1 MVSTVK
7 QIDQIIEQ
15 GGEDDFVDELKPGT
29 ELLHGQYVI
38 EEFLNSGGFGITY
51 LAKDSLDRRVVIKEC
66 FPNTLCRRS
75 YARVGARSRAHQ
87 AEFKSVIDL
96 FVQEAKSLA
105 KLKHPNIVGVHQ
117 VFEDNDTAYMALDY
131 IEGFDLLE
139 TLEDGGERLPPAEIN
154 KILRK
159 ILGAVDY
166 LHGQNILHR
175 DISPDNILIDK
186 KTSEPLLIDFGAAR
200 EEVSKASRVLSALRV
215 VKDGYSPQEFYVNG
229 SKQGPSSDLY
239 ALGASFYHL
248 ITGEMPTDSQT
259 RLAAMASDEDDPYV
273 PLADRIEGYDKAFL
287 AAIDKALNVLPKD
300 RIQTAKE
307 WMEMISGGVSAL
319 PTASKSAAASAKT
332 KEDEPAKSGSK
343 MLMMTTA
350 ILLVTAGGG
359 YAVWK
364 GMAPASVPAE
374 IISSATEEAVVAPTS
389 GNENES
395 AIDAPVIASIADSE
409 ELIATDTPEVVVA
422 IADTPEV
429 TTDVDV
435 DTPIA
440 DTPEVIT
447 DVDGVASIADTPE
460 VTTDVDVD
468 TTIVETPGVT
478 TDVVVDAAIDDTPEV
493 VEDVAADTPVLDT
506 PENVADIVED
516 VPEVA
521 AAEVVDTPVIDAPEV
536 AAIDVEDTPI
546 ADVPEVAADIVAD
559 TAQTPEITP
568 EFAIDTPVVVADVA
582 MDTPIAD
589 VPDVVAD
596 IAQDAPVSETPEVI
610 ADVVT
615 DTPVEEPLEVA
626 IEVAEDTPVIDIPE
640 VVAEEVADAPEV
652 VAEVISDT
660 PVTDSTDIVA
670 EVTEDSP
677 VIDNT
682 DIVAEVVEDSPVV
695 DTPEAVSDVVA
706 ALETSTEIEPAAEIT
721 PVSIETEV
729 AVDQPATPVNIETV
743 GTLGFLPIK
752 SAYLPFSDSAD
763 QPGIVARIGED
774 APAWVQVGQ
783 QITAVNGVPIESFA
797 QINPTLRS
805 MENLGDLDS
814 VQAEFTIDGTE
825 DPQSANLAVVSGL
838 VLPAGLE
845 LQMREI
851 PDGTVRPIA
860 ITSQQARNSIMAGDV
875 ILTYLDTG
883 EKIGVDV
890 SLDELLLREIN
901 KGNTKLNFI
910 IDRGGKKWIAPVQLT
925 DNN

>member
-29 ELLHGQYVI
+29 ELLHGQYII

-105 KLKHPNIVGVHQ
+105 KLDHPNIVGVHQ

-239 ALGASFYHL
+239 ALAASFYHL
-248 ITGEMPTDSQT
+248 ITGDMPTDSQT
-259 RLAAMASDEDDPYV
+259 RLAALASDEDDPYV
-273 PLADRIEGYDKAFL
+273 PLAGRIEGYDEAFL
-287 AAIDKALNVLPKD
+287 AAIDKALKVLPKD

-307 WMEMISGGVSAL
+307 WMEMISGGVSEL
-319 PTASKSAAASAKT
+319 PTASKSAAVSAKT
-332 KEDEPAKSGSK
+332 KVGEPTKSGSK
-343 MLMMTTA
+343 MLLMTTA
-350 ILLVTAGGG
+350 IILVTAGGG

-364 GMAPASVPAE
+364 GMAPAPAE
-374 IISSATEEAVVAPTS
+374 IVSSAPEESAAVPTI
-389 GNENES
+389 GNEVEP
-395 AIDAPVIASIADSE
+395 AVDAPVIASVTDSE
-409 ELIATDTPEVVVA
+409 EPVAADTPEAVAA

-429 TTDVDV
+429 TTDVVVDSTIAETPEVKSDAVVDTAIV
-435 DTPIA
+435 DTPDMVEDVAADIPVL
-440 DTPEVIT
+440 DTPENV
-447 DVDGVASIADTPE
+447 
-460 VTTDVDVD
+460 
-468 TTIVETPGVT
+468 
-478 TDVVVDAAIDDTPEV
+478 TDVVEEAPVVDAPEV
-493 VEDVAADTPVLDT
+493 VEDVAADTPALD
-506 PENVADIVED
+506 I
-516 VPEVA
+516 PEVST
-521 AAEVVDTPVIDAPEV
+521 E
-536 AAIDVEDTPI
+536 
-546 ADVPEVAADIVAD
+546 IVAD

-568 EFAIDTPVVVADVA
+568 EVGIDTPVGI
-582 MDTPIAD
+582 T
-589 VPDVVAD
+589 D
-596 IAQDAPVSETPEVI
+596 IAQDTPEVI
-610 ADVVT
+610 ADVVA
-615 DTPVEEPLEVA
+615 DTPVEEPLDVA
-626 IEVAEDTPVIDIPE
+626 IEVAADTPVVDIPQ
-640 VVAEEVADAPEV
+640 VVAEEAADAPEV
-652 VAEVISDT
+652 IADVIADTPIADSTESVVDVVEDT
-660 PVTDSTDIVA
+660 PVT
-670 EVTEDSP
+670 
-677 VIDNT
+677 
-682 DIVAEVVEDSPVV
+682 

-706 ALETSTEIEPAAEIT
+706 ALETSAGVEPIADIT

-729 AVDQPATPVNIETV
+729 AVDQPAEPVNIETV
-743 GTLGFLPIK
+743 GTLGFLPVK
-752 SAYLPFSDSAD
+752 SAYLPFSESAD

-774 APAWVQVGQ
+774 APAWVQVGK
-783 QITAVNGVPIESFA
+783 QITAVNGVPIDSFA

-814 VQAEFTIDGTE
+814 VQAEFTIGGTE

-860 ITSQQARNSIMAGDV
+860 ITSQQAQNSIMAGDV

-883 EKIGVDV
+883 EKIGVDI
-890 SLDELLLREIN
+890 SLDELLLREVN
-901 KGNTKLNFI
+901 KGDTKLNFI
-910 IDRGGKKWIAPVQLT
+910 IDRGGKKWIAPIQLT

>member
-29 ELLHGQYVI
+29 ELLHGQYII

-105 KLKHPNIVGVHQ
+105 KLDHPNIVGVHQ

-239 ALGASFYHL
+239 ALAASFYHL
-248 ITGEMPTDSQT
+248 ITGDMPTDSQT
-259 RLAAMASDEDDPYV
+259 RLAALASDEDDPYV
-273 PLADRIEGYDKAFL
+273 PLAGRIEGYDEAFL
-287 AAIDKALNVLPKD
+287 AAIDKALKVLPKD

-307 WMEMISGGVSAL
+307 WMEMISGGVSEL
-319 PTASKSAAASAKT
+319 PTASKSAAVSAKT
-332 KEDEPAKSGSK
+332 KVGEPTKSGSK
-343 MLMMTTA
+343 MLLMTTA
-350 ILLVTAGGG
+350 IILVTAGGG

-364 GMAPASVPAE
+364 GMAPAPAE
-374 IISSATEEAVVAPTS
+374 IVSSAPEESAAVPTI
-389 GNENES
+389 GNEVEP
-395 AIDAPVIASIADSE
+395 AVDAPVIASVTDSE
-409 ELIATDTPEVVVA
+409 EPVAADTPEAVAA

-429 TTDVDV
+429 TTDVVVDSTIAETPEVKSDAVVDTAIV
-435 DTPIA
+435 DTPDMVEDVAADIPVL
-440 DTPEVIT
+440 DTPENV
-447 DVDGVASIADTPE
+447 
-460 VTTDVDVD
+460 
-468 TTIVETPGVT
+468 
-478 TDVVVDAAIDDTPEV
+478 TDVVEEAPVVDAPEV
-493 VEDVAADTPVLDT
+493 VEDVAADTPALD
-506 PENVADIVED
+506 I
-516 VPEVA
+516 PEVST
-521 AAEVVDTPVIDAPEV
+521 E
-536 AAIDVEDTPI
+536 
-546 ADVPEVAADIVAD
+546 IVAD

-568 EFAIDTPVVVADVA
+568 EVGIDTPVGI
-582 MDTPIAD
+582 T
-589 VPDVVAD
+589 D
-596 IAQDAPVSETPEVI
+596 IAQDTPEVI
-610 ADVVT
+610 ADVVA
-615 DTPVEEPLEVA
+615 DTPVEEPLDVA
-626 IEVAEDTPVIDIPE
+626 IEVAADTPVVDIPQ
-640 VVAEEVADAPEV
+640 VVAEEAADAPEV
-652 VAEVISDT
+652 IADVIADTPIADSTESVVDVVEDT
-660 PVTDSTDIVA
+660 PVT
-670 EVTEDSP
+670 
-677 VIDNT
+677 
-682 DIVAEVVEDSPVV
+682 

-706 ALETSTEIEPAAEIT
+706 ALETSAGVEPIADIT

-729 AVDQPATPVNIETV
+729 AVDQPAEPVNIETV
-743 GTLGFLPIK
+743 GTLGFLPVK
-752 SAYLPFSDSAD
+752 SAYLPFSESAD

-783 QITAVNGVPIESFA
+783 QITAVNGVPIDSFA

-814 VQAEFTIDGTE
+814 VQAEFTIGGTE

-860 ITSQQARNSIMAGDV
+860 ITSQQAENSIMAGDV

-883 EKIGVDV
+883 EKIGVDI
-890 SLDELLLREIN
+890 SLDELLLREVN
-901 KGNTKLNFI
+901 KGDTKLNFI
-910 IDRGGKKWIAPVQLT
+910 IDRGGKKWIAPIQLT

>member
-7 QIDQIIEQ
+7 QIDQMIDQ
-15 GGEDDFVDELKPGT
+15 SGEDDFVDELKPGT
-29 ELLHGQYVI
+29 ELLHGQYTI

-105 KLKHPNIVGVHQ
+105 KLNHPNIVGVHQ

-239 ALGASFYHL
+239 ALAASFYHL

-259 RLAAMASDEDDPYV
+259 RLAALAADEDDPYL
-273 PLADRIEGYDKAFL
+273 PLAGRIEGYDEAFL

-307 WMEMISGGVSAL
+307 WMEMISGGVSEL
-319 PTASKSAAASAKT
+319 PTASKSAAVSAET
-332 KEDEPAKSGSK
+332 KEDEPTKSGSK

-364 GMAPASVPAE
+364 GMAPAPVE
-374 IISSATEEAVVAPTS
+374 IASGAVKESITTPTS
-389 GNENES
+389 SDEVES
-395 AIDAPVIASIADSE
+395 AVDAPVIASVGGTE
-409 ELIATDTPEVVVA
+409 EIIATGTQDATA
-422 IADTPEV
+422 
-429 TTDVDV
+429 

-440 DTPEVIT
+440 ETVEVATDATADTPIAETAEVAADATADTPIAETAEVATDATADTPIAETAEVATDATADTPIAETAEVAPDATADTPIAETAEVATDATADTPIAGTVEVATADTAQTPDITPEVAI
-447 DVDGVASIADTPE
+447 
-460 VTTDVDVD
+460 
-468 TTIVETPGVT
+468 ETP
-478 TDVVVDAAIDDTPEV
+478 VV
-493 VEDVAADTPVLDT
+493 
-506 PENVADIVED
+506 VADIVED
-516 VPEVA
+516 
-521 AAEVVDTPVIDAPEV
+521 
-536 AAIDVEDTPI
+536 
-546 ADVPEVAADIVAD
+546 
-559 TAQTPEITP
+559 
-568 EFAIDTPVVVADVA
+568 
-582 MDTPIAD
+582 
-589 VPDVVAD
+589 
-596 IAQDAPVSETPEVI
+596 APVSDTPEVI
-610 ADVVT
+610 ADVVV
-615 DTPVEEPLEVA
+615 DTPAEEPSEVA
-626 IEVAEDTPVIDIPE
+626 ANIPAIDISK
-640 VVAEEVADAPEV
+640 VNAGGVSDAPEV
-652 VAEVISDT
+652 IADMIADT
-660 PVTDSTDIVA
+660 PVTDA
-670 EVTEDSP
+670 
-677 VIDNT
+677 
-682 DIVAEVVEDSPVV
+682 
-695 DTPEAVSDVVA
+695 PEAVSDVVA
-706 ALETSTEIEPAAEIT
+706 ALETSAEVEPVSEIT
-721 PVSIETEV
+721 PASIETEI
-729 AVDQPATPVNIETV
+729 AIDQPAEPTNVETV
-743 GTLGFLPIK
+743 GTLGFLPVK
-752 SAYLPFSDSAD
+752 SAYLPFSESVD

-783 QITAVNGVPIESFA
+783 QITAVNGVPIHSFA

-814 VQAEFTIDGTE
+814 VQAVFTIDGTE
-825 DPQSANLAVVSGL
+825 DPQTANLAVVSGI

-851 PDGTVRPIA
+851 SDGTVRPIA
-860 ITSQQARNSIMAGDV
+860 ITSQQAKNSILAGDI

-883 EKIGVDV
+883 EKIGVDI

-901 KGNTKLNFI
+901 KGEAKLNFI
-910 IDRGGKKWIAPVQLT
+910 IDRGGKKWIAPIQLT
-925 DNN
+925 GNN

>member
-1 MVSTVK
+1 MGQQMVSTVK

-105 KLKHPNIVGVHQ
+105 KLDHPNIVGVHQ

-239 ALGASFYHL
+239 ALAASFYHL
-248 ITGEMPTDSQT
+248 ITGDMPTDSQT
-259 RLAAMASDEDDPYV
+259 RLAALASDEDDPYV
-273 PLADRIEGYDKAFL
+273 PLTGRIEGYDEAFL
-287 AAIDKALNVLPKD
+287 AAIDKALKVLPKD

-307 WMEMISGGVSAL
+307 WMEMISGGVSEL
-319 PTASKSAAASAKT
+319 PTASKSAAVSAKT
-332 KEDEPAKSGSK
+332 KEDEPTKSGSK
-343 MLMMTTA
+343 KLLMTTA
-350 ILLVTAGGG
+350 IILVTAGGG

-364 GMAPASVPAE
+364 GMAPAPAE
-374 IISSATEEAVVAPTS
+374 IVSSATEESVAAPTS
-389 GNENES
+389 GNEVEP
-395 AIDAPVIASIADSE
+395 AVDAPVIASVADSE
-409 ELIATDTPEVVVA
+409 ELIAIDTPEAVVA

-429 TTDVDV
+429 TTDVVV
-435 DTPIA
+435 DSPIA
-440 DTPEVIT
+440 
-447 DVDGVASIADTPE
+447 
-460 VTTDVDVD
+460 
-468 TTIVETPGVT
+468 ETPKVT
-478 TDVVVDAAIDDTPEV
+478 SDVVVNTVIVDTPEV
-493 VEDVAADTPVLDT
+493 VEDVAVDIPVLDT
-506 PENVADIVED
+506 PEDVADIIDNAPVVD
-516 VPEVA
+516 VPEVSA
-521 AAEVVDTPVIDAPEV
+521 VEVVDAPVVDTPEVAEDAAADTPALDIPEV
-536 AAIDVEDTPI
+536 VTE
-546 ADVPEVAADIVAD
+546 IVAD

-568 EFAIDTPVVVADVA
+568 EVAIETPVVVADAA
-582 MDTPIAD
+582 MDTPVAD
-589 VPDVVAD
+589 APDIVAD
-596 IAQDAPVSETPEVI
+596 IVQDAPVSDTPEVI
-610 ADVVT
+610 ADVVA
-615 DTPVEEPLEVA
+615 DTPVEEPLDVA
-626 IEVAEDTPVIDIPE
+626 IEVAADTPVIDIPQ

-652 VAEVISDT
+652 IADTTIADSTEAVVAVVEDT
-660 PVTDSTDIVA
+660 PVA
-670 EVTEDSP
+670 
-677 VIDNT
+677 
-682 DIVAEVVEDSPVV
+682 

-706 ALETSTEIEPAAEIT
+706 ALETSTDVEPIAEIT

-729 AVDQPATPVNIETV
+729 AVDQPAEPVNIETV
-743 GTLGFLPIK
+743 GTLGFLPVK
-752 SAYLPFSDSAD
+752 SAYLPFSESAD

-774 APAWVQVGQ
+774 APTWVQVGQ
-783 QITAVNGVPIESFA
+783 QITAVNGVPIDSFA

-814 VQAEFTIDGTE
+814 VQAEFTINGTE

-860 ITSQQARNSIMAGDV
+860 ITSQQAENSIMAGDV

-883 EKIGVDV
+883 EKIGVDI

-901 KGNTKLNFI
+901 KGDTKLNFI
-910 IDRGGKKWIAPVQLT
+910 IDRGGKKWIAPIQLT

>member
-29 ELLHGQYVI
+29 ELLHGQYII

-105 KLKHPNIVGVHQ
+105 KLDHPNIVGVHQ

-239 ALGASFYHL
+239 ALAASFYHL
-248 ITGEMPTDSQT
+248 ITGDMPTDSQT
-259 RLAAMASDEDDPYV
+259 RLAALASDEDDPYV
-273 PLADRIEGYDKAFL
+273 PLAGRIDGYDEAFL
-287 AAIDKALNVLPKD
+287 AAIDKALKVLPKD

-307 WMEMISGGVSAL
+307 WMEMISGGVSEL
-319 PTASKSAAASAKT
+319 PTASKSAAVSAKT
-332 KEDEPAKSGSK
+332 KVGEPTKSGSK
-343 MLMMTTA
+343 MLLMTTA
-350 ILLVTAGGG
+350 IILVTAGGG

-364 GMAPASVPAE
+364 GMAPAPAE
-374 IISSATEEAVVAPTS
+374 IVSSAPEESAAVPTI
-389 GNENES
+389 GNEVEP
-395 AIDAPVIASIADSE
+395 AVDAPVIASVTDSE
-409 ELIATDTPEVVVA
+409 EPVAADTPEAVAA

-429 TTDVDV
+429 TTDVVMDSPIAETPEVKSDAVVDTAIV
-435 DTPIA
+435 DTPDMVEDVAADIPVL
-440 DTPEVIT
+440 DTPENV
-447 DVDGVASIADTPE
+447 
-460 VTTDVDVD
+460 
-468 TTIVETPGVT
+468 
-478 TDVVVDAAIDDTPEV
+478 TDVVEEAPVVDAPEV
-493 VEDVAADTPVLDT
+493 VEDVAADTPALD
-506 PENVADIVED
+506 I
-516 VPEVA
+516 PEVST
-521 AAEVVDTPVIDAPEV
+521 E
-536 AAIDVEDTPI
+536 
-546 ADVPEVAADIVAD
+546 IVAD
-559 TAQTPEITP
+559 TAQTPESTP
-568 EFAIDTPVVVADVA
+568 EVGIDTPVGI
-582 MDTPIAD
+582 T
-589 VPDVVAD
+589 D
-596 IAQDAPVSETPEVI
+596 IAQDTPEVI
-610 ADVVT
+610 ADVVA
-615 DTPVEEPLEVA
+615 DTPVEEPLDVA
-626 IEVAEDTPVIDIPE
+626 IEVAADTPVIDIPQA
-640 VVAEEVADAPEV
+640 VAEEAADAPEV
-652 VAEVISDT
+652 IADVIADTPIADSTEAVVDVVEDT
-660 PVTDSTDIVA
+660 PVT
-670 EVTEDSP
+670 
-677 VIDNT
+677 
-682 DIVAEVVEDSPVV
+682 

-706 ALETSTEIEPAAEIT
+706 ALETSAGVEPIAEIT
-721 PVSIETEV
+721 PASIETEV
-729 AVDQPATPVNIETV
+729 AVDQPAEPVNIETV
-743 GTLGFLPIK
+743 GTLGFLPVK
-752 SAYLPFSDSAD
+752 SAYLPFSESAD

-783 QITAVNGVPIESFA
+783 QITAVNGVPIDSFA

-814 VQAEFTIDGTE
+814 VQAEFTIGGTE

-860 ITSQQARNSIMAGDV
+860 ITSQQAQNSIMAGDV

-883 EKIGVDV
+883 EKIGVDI
-890 SLDELLLREIN
+890 SLDELLLREVN
-901 KGNTKLNFI
+901 KGDTKLNFI
-910 IDRGGKKWIAPVQLT
+910 IDRGGKKWIAPIQLT

>member
-29 ELLHGQYVI
+29 ELLHGQYII

-105 KLKHPNIVGVHQ
+105 KLDHPNIVGVHQ

-239 ALGASFYHL
+239 ALAASFYHL
-248 ITGEMPTDSQT
+248 ITGDMPTDSQT
-259 RLAAMASDEDDPYV
+259 RLAALASDEDDPYV
-273 PLADRIEGYDKAFL
+273 PLAGRIEGYDEAFL
-287 AAIDKALNVLPKD
+287 AAIDKALKVLPKD

-307 WMEMISGGVSAL
+307 WMEMISGGVSEL
-319 PTASKSAAASAKT
+319 PTASKSAAVSAKT
-332 KEDEPAKSGSK
+332 KVGEPTKSGSK
-343 MLMMTTA
+343 MLLMTTA
-350 ILLVTAGGG
+350 IILVTAGGG

-364 GMAPASVPAE
+364 GMAPAPAE
-374 IISSATEEAVVAPTS
+374 IVSSAPEESAAVPTI
-389 GNENES
+389 GNEVEP
-395 AIDAPVIASIADSE
+395 AVDAPVIASVTDSE
-409 ELIATDTPEVVVA
+409 EPVAADTPEAVA
-422 IADTPEV
+422 AISDTPEV
-429 TTDVDV
+429 TTDVVVDSPIAETPEVKSDAVVDTAIV
-435 DTPIA
+435 DTPDMVEDVAADIPVL
-440 DTPEVIT
+440 DTPENV
-447 DVDGVASIADTPE
+447 
-460 VTTDVDVD
+460 
-468 TTIVETPGVT
+468 
-478 TDVVVDAAIDDTPEV
+478 TDVVEEAPVVDAPEV
-493 VEDVAADTPVLDT
+493 VEDVAADTPALD
-506 PENVADIVED
+506 I
-516 VPEVA
+516 PEVST
-521 AAEVVDTPVIDAPEV
+521 E
-536 AAIDVEDTPI
+536 
-546 ADVPEVAADIVAD
+546 IVAD

-568 EFAIDTPVVVADVA
+568 EVGIDTPVGI
-582 MDTPIAD
+582 T
-589 VPDVVAD
+589 D
-596 IAQDAPVSETPEVI
+596 IAQDTPEVI
-610 ADVVT
+610 ADVVA
-615 DTPVEEPLEVA
+615 DTPVEEPLDVA
-626 IEVAEDTPVIDIPE
+626 IEVAADTPVVDIPQ
-640 VVAEEVADAPEV
+640 VVAEEAADAPEV
-652 VAEVISDT
+652 IADVIADTPIADSTEAVVDVVEDT
-660 PVTDSTDIVA
+660 PVT
-670 EVTEDSP
+670 
-677 VIDNT
+677 
-682 DIVAEVVEDSPVV
+682 

-706 ALETSTEIEPAAEIT
+706 ALETSAGVEPIADIT

-729 AVDQPATPVNIETV
+729 AVDQPAEPVNIETV
-743 GTLGFLPIK
+743 GTLGFLPVK
-752 SAYLPFSDSAD
+752 SAYLPFSESAD

-774 APAWVQVGQ
+774 APAWVQVGK
-783 QITAVNGVPIESFA
+783 QITAVNGVPIDSFA

-814 VQAEFTIDGTE
+814 VQAEFTIGGTE

-860 ITSQQARNSIMAGDV
+860 ITSQQAENSIMAGDV

-883 EKIGVDV
+883 EKIGVDI

-901 KGNTKLNFI
+901 KGDTKLNFI
-910 IDRGGKKWIAPVQLT
+910 IDRGGKKWIAPIQLT